1 MTSYIYISQTRKY
14 FFQLS
19 YSKST
24 LYNKWNVI
32 VHITVGDKQFKCRM
46 YLFLNIKCT
55 SCENATTCIHVGI
68 TSEINKCYDEDF
80 QTHNPTILYNII

>member
-1 MTSYIYISQTRKY
+1 MTSYIFHKLESI
-14 FFQLS
+14 FFNFLTVTLS
-19 YSKST
+19 NSLPSVTLQPT

-55 SCENATTCIHVGI
+55 SCENATIHV
-68 TSEINKCYDEDF
+68 
-80 QTHNPTILYNII
+80 